1 MKANT
6 KVDQNIVTAFEHDE
20 IIYFAVGNSK
30 FDKVGRYGD
39 YDTLKD
45 KDRKK
50 WSTPYNQLP

>member
-30 FDKVGRYGD
+30 FDKVGRYGSYETVRVND
-39 YDTLKD
+39 L
-45 KDRKK
+45 KK
-50 WSTPYNQLP
+50 WKPLYGQLP